1 MSPVLG
7 YPANYSSCKTG
18 SPIWDNRSPSMY
30 HFKRNYL
37 NNFNNWFDGSPIPK
51 KMNLNDAYYDSITNI
66 PNTNSTNAY
75 FPQMYAF
82 LCSSEYF
89 YFEIEEYKFKD
100 NKLEL
105 SGKQYRRVKG
115 LGIPSTENKTLRFK
129 TGYSDSFFPRR
140 SWSGSTGT
148 TYYVKSGEAESYVLD
163 ETDRTIEIEKNDNYE
178 YDKVV
183 STQYPNSFLFQ
194 SLWINNTIQGKL
206 LDVAIY
212 KKG

>member
-7 YPANYSSCKTG
+7 YFDLNSSCKAG
-18 SPIWDNRSPSMY
+18 SPMWDNRSPSMY
-30 HFKRNYL
+30 HFKRHYL
-37 NNFNNWFDGSPIPK
+37 SNGNSWTATSPLPQG
-51 KMNLNDAYYDSITNI
+51 MSLNGAYYDSITNT
-66 PNTNSTNAY
+66 PNTNRTNSY

-89 YFEIEEYKFKD
+89 YFEIEEYEFKD

-105 SGKQYRRVKG
+105 LGKQYRRVKG
-115 LGIPSTENKTLRFK
+115 LGIPSTENKTLNFK

-148 TYYVKSGEAESYVLD
+148 TYYVKSGEAESYVFD
-163 ETDRTIEIEKNDNYE
+163 EIDRTIEITKNDNYE

-183 STQYPNSFLFQ
+183 STQYPDTFLFQ

-212 KKG
+212 KKS

>member
-7 YPANYSSCKTG
+7 YFDLNSSCKAG
-18 SPIWDNRSPSMY
+18 SPMWDNRSPSMY
-30 HFKRNYL
+30 HFKRHYL
-37 NNFNNWFDGSPIPK
+37 SNGNSWAATSPLPQG
-51 KMNLNDAYYDSITNI
+51 MSLNGAYYDSITNT
-66 PNTNSTNAY
+66 PNTNRTNSY

-82 LCSSEYF
+82 LCSEEYF
-89 YFEIEEYKFKD
+89 YFEIEEYEFKD

-105 SGKQYRRVKG
+105 LGKQYRRVKG
-115 LGIPSTENKTLRFK
+115 LGIPSTENKTLNFK

-148 TYYVKSGEAESYVLD
+148 TYYVKSGEAESYVFD
-163 ETDRTIEIEKNDNYE
+163 EIDRTIEITKNDNYE

-183 STQYPNSFLFQ
+183 STQYPDTFLFQ

-212 KKG
+212 KKS

>member
-1 MSPVLG
+1 MSPILG
-7 YPANYSSCKTG
+7 YFSFDLGCKAG
-18 SPIWDNRSPSMY
+18 SPMWDNRSPSMY

-37 NNFNNWFDGSPIPK
+37 NNFNNWSDIKPIPQA
-51 KMNLNDAYYDSITNI
+51 MSLDGAYYDSITNT

-163 ETDRTIEIEKNDNYE
+163 EIDRTIEIEKNDNYT
-178 YDKVV
+178 YDKITDPNNNNFTFFT
-183 STQYPNSFLFQ
+183 ST
-194 SLWINNTIQGKL
+194 WINNKIQGKL